1 MNTFELVVPTLFGI
15 EAVVARE
22 IREMGYE
29 TTEVSD
35 GRVTFLGD
43 EEAIVRAN
51 LGLRAGERVL
61 IKVGEFT
68 AQTFTELFDGCR
80 ALDWPRWIP
89 KHGAFPV
96 KGHSVRSTLFSVP
109 DCQKIIKKS
118 VADCLGSRY
127 HLGRMPEDGE
137 VYQIQF
143 SILKDRVT
151 LMIDTSG
158 EGLHKRGYRKDSS
171 NRAPI
176 RETLASAMV
185 QLSFWNEHRVFCD
198 PFCGSGTIP
207 IEAAMIA
214 KKMAPGLRRSFSAEQ
229 FTWLSP
235 SLWQEIREE
244 LTAEIVTPT
253 DTLIFASD
261 NNPDCV
267 RLTMKNASAAR
278 VDPLVRAGV
287 RDVRDL
293 KFKESR
299 GIIITNPPYGA
310 RMGELKEAKMLAR
323 VMGQVFPT
331 LCDWS
336 YYIITPDEEFEA
348 EFGKKASKKRKLYN
362 GMIRCQYYQY
372 FAPNPKTKEKSR

>member
-1 MNTFELVVPTLFGI
+1 MNSYELVIPTLFGI

-22 IREMGYE
+22 VRDLGYE

-35 GRVTFLGD
+35 GRVCFLGD
-43 EEAIVRAN
+43 DEAIVRVN
-51 LGLRAGERVL
+51 LCIRSGERVL
-61 IKVGEFT
+61 IKVGEFE
-68 AQTFTELFDGCR
+68 ARTFTELFDGCR

-118 VADCLGSRY
+118 VADTLGSRY
-127 HLGRMPEDGE
+127 SLGRMPEDGE
-137 VYQIQF
+137 LYQIQF

-158 EGLHKRGYRKDSS
+158 EGLHKRGYRKDTS

-176 RETLASAMV
+176 RETLAAAMV
-185 QLSFWNEHRVFCD
+185 QLSFWNEHRILCD

-214 KKMAPGLRRSFSAEQ
+214 KNMAPGLRRSFAAEE
-229 FTWLSP
+229 FSWLDK
-235 SLWQEIREE
+235 SLWEEIRQE
-244 LTAEIVTPT
+244 LQDQITEAK
-253 DTLIFASD
+253 DTLIYASD
-261 NNPDCV
+261 IDPACV

-293 KFKESR
+293 KFRDPR
-299 GIIITNPPYGA
+299 GIIITNPPYGERLGDA
-310 RMGELKEAKMLAR
+310 KEAKALSR

-331 LCDWS
+331 FPDWS
-336 YYIITPDEEFEA
+336 YYIITPDEDFEKD
-348 EFGKKASKKRKLYN
+348 FGKKASKKRKLYN

-372 FAPNPKTKEKSR
+372 FAPKK

>member
-1 MNTFELVVPTLFGI
+1 MSRYELVIPTLFGI

-22 IREMGYE
+22 VRELGYE

-35 GRVTFLGD
+35 GRVCFLGD
-43 EEAIVRAN
+43 DEAVVRAN
-51 LGLRAGERVL
+51 LGIRAGERVL
-61 IKVGEFT
+61 IKVGEFE
-68 AQTFTELFDGCR
+68 ARTFTELFDGCR
-80 ALDWPRWIP
+80 ALDWSRFIP

-127 HLGRMPEDGE
+127 SLGRMPEDGE
-137 VYQIQF
+137 LYQIQF
-143 SILKDRVT
+143 SILKDKVT

-158 EGLHKRGYRKDSS
+158 EGLHKRGYRRDSS

-185 QLSFWNEHRVFCD
+185 QLSFWKEDRILLD

-214 KKMAPGLRRSFSAEQ
+214 KNIAPGLRRSFTAES
-229 FTWLSP
+229 FSWLDK
-235 SLWQEIREE
+235 SLWTDIREE
-244 LTAEIVTPT
+244 LTESVVEAK
-253 DTLIFASD
+253 DTIIFASD
-261 NNPDCV
+261 INPDCV

-293 KFKESR
+293 KFREPR
-299 GIIITNPPYGA
+299 GIIITNPPYGE
-310 RMGELKEAKMLAR
+310 RMGDAKEAKELSR
-323 VMGQVFPT
+323 VMGRVFPT
-331 LCDWS
+331 FPDWS
-336 YYIITPDEEFEA
+336 YYIITPDEDFEKD
-348 EFGKKASKKRKLYN
+348 FGKKASKKRKLYN

-372 FAPNPKTKEKSR
+372 FAPKK